1 MEQTLT
7 DILAWFS
14 GFPEWAL
21 CLILFGLAIV
31 QYIFPPVPSD
41 TLLVALGVL
50 VSQGVF
56 HKFFGIAS
64 YAAGAVLGA
73 LALFYVTYLLGDR
86 VRKIKIINQLI
97 DEKTYEKSKS
107 VIERFGGA
115 SYFILRFIPS
125 MQCITIIVMGLTKM
139 KKSRAY
145 FYIPCVTVFACAVYY
160 LLGLLLG
167 SNIPFLVRILDA
179 LGTVGKILLVLLII
193 AVVIGVIIYKR
204 KNSKNGG

>member
-1 MEQTLT
+1 
-7 DILAWFS
+7 
-14 GFPEWAL
+14 
-21 CLILFGLAIV
+21 
-31 QYIFPPVPSD
+31 
-41 TLLVALGVL
+41 
-50 VSQGVF
+50 
-56 HKFFGIAS
+56 
-64 YAAGAVLGA
+64 
-73 LALFYVTYLLGDR
+73 
-86 VRKIKIINQLI
+86 
-97 DEKTYEKSKS
+97 
-107 VIERFGGA
+107 
-115 SYFILRFIPS
+115 